1 MGIFAIFLILVI
13 ISLVSWFLIT
23 YNALIRVKENIKKAW
38 GNIDVLLMQRSDEI
52 PKLIETVKAFRDH
65 EKEMFNNVLN
75 ARDNY
80 LNANTISEKATADS
94 EITTALKS
102 IFSLSESYPELKS
115 SDNFLQ
121 FQNRISSIE
130 EKIADRREFY
140 NESVNN
146 YNISIQSLPDVVIA
160 NILSLKQEEMFK
172 VPESKKKDVEI
183 NF

>member
-1 MGIFAIFLILVI
+1 MNIFLIFLILVI
-13 ISLVSWFLIT
+13 VSLFSWFFIT
-23 YNALIRVKENIKKAW
+23 YNALVRVKENIKKAW

-52 PKLIETVKAFRDH
+52 PKLIETVKAFRNH

-80 LNANTISEKATADS
+80 LNAKTVSEKATADS
-94 EITTALKS
+94 EIANALKS

-115 SDNFLQ
+115 SDNFIQ
-121 FQNRISSIE
+121 FQSRISSIE

-146 YNISIQSLPDVVIA
+146 YNISIQTLPDVLIA
-160 NILSLKQEEMFK
+160 GLLGLKQEEMFNVPDNKK
-172 VPESKKKDVEI
+172 VDVEI